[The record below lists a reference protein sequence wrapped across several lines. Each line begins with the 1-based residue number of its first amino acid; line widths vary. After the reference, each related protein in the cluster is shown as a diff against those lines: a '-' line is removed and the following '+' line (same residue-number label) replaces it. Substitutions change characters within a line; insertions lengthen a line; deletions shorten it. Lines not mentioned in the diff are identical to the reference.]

1 MNVKY
6 DGVLVLSI
14 IMYHKDVEKKHVH
27 FVLVTID
34 LYWLLSIT
42 VYDSRAKSSN
52 KTLSKPYVIFHVKCQ
67 LICPISKTNLKL
79 LNWFFFLCFADRTS
93 QYNPNN

>member
-34 LYWLLSIT
+34 LY
-42 VYDSRAKSSN
+42 
-52 KTLSKPYVIFHVKCQ
+52 
-67 LICPISKTNLKL
+67 
-79 LNWFFFLCFADRTS
+79 
-93 QYNPNN
+93 